1 MKTAISVT
9 AVLMLALSLGG
20 QPNPVHAD
28 ISVQL
33 KGKRSAGSYTVHISN
48 GKVHTLYQG
57 AKKDD
62 RVEAIYDSRGRAM
75 THLDHSR
82 RQYFVLSEKEIDQII
97 KDMPPAENMA
107 KMAIDSVSPKLP
119 IPFLGI
125 HVVPE
130 DARRG
135 VAKKVTKESDKA
147 APRYRQQ
154 LVKTG
159 ETRRYG
165 GIPCTVYKAYVGSS
179 RQSPK
184 SELCIATRQAANIS
198 EADYKALMAMN
209 CYHGK
214 VSDLAQRGSGPLA
227 FLVSDYV
234 TKNVN
239 GVVIYATSYTPA
251 TELSLVRVSRQPV
264 PPAVFQIPSGY
275 KKEKVF

>member
-1 MKTAISVT
+1 MNKFPLICSGAGLLTLL
-9 AVLMLALSLGG
+9 AVFS
-20 QPNPVHAD
+20 VHAD
-28 ISVQL
+28 VSVQL
-33 KGKRSAGSYTVHISN
+33 KGKQSAGSYTVHVSN

-57 AKKDD
+57 VKQED
-62 RVEAIYDSRGRAM
+62 RVESIYDGRERAM

-97 KDMPPAENMA
+97 KDMPPENLA
-107 KMAIDSVSPKLP
+107 KTAIDSVSPKIP
-119 IPFLGI
+119 ILGI

-130 DARRG
+130 DTRRN
-135 VAKKVTKESDKA
+135 VAKKATKESDKA

-165 GIPCTVYKAYVGSS
+165 DIPCTVYKAYVGQS

-184 SELCIATRQAANIS
+184 SQLCIATRPAAKIS
-198 EADYKALMAMN
+198 EVDYQALMAMN
-209 CYHGK
+209 RYQGK

-234 TKNVN
+234 TKNVD

-251 TELSLVRVSRQPV
+251 TELSLASVS
-264 PPAVFQIPSGY
+264 
-275 KKEKVF
+275 